1 MYEHLEKI
9 ICLTEDIGKPKIK
22 EYTYKQ
28 GYKLGWVRLL
38 CAFRRNLGQ

>member
-9 ICLTEDIGKPKIK
+9 IYLTEDIRKPKIK

-38 CAFRRNLGQ
+38 YTFGRNLGQ